1 MNIVAEIM
9 MMNFI
14 VFNAPK
20 MFLHQ
25 KIVDAKISHP
35 PDGGNSRAPRM
46 LGPKKSA
53 LLWSTEPKGARRV
66 R

>member
-53 LLWSTEPKGARRV
+53 LL
-66 R
+66 